1 MQSLGSRM
9 SRPVAVLMAIVP
21 ILCGVAESSLAAS
34 VVLNGLKI
42 EIDDDTGTLLRLSHP
57 STGVVLDASTE
68 RSSILTV
75 SAPAPGFTA
84 LQLEPRLSRATISQA
99 KDAVTLTWD
108 ALQPNRSPK
117 RGTSGGAVRAEVTF
131 RAAPDGKSVI
141 LRAQIRNQSQLEVSQ
156 ILFPDLQGLRPFDE
170 PERMEL
176 RMALGAVNPFAGG
189 VRPEGRATFYPHGMW
204 REYPSDAQ
212 YQRNALRWMDYGSL
226 KGGIALFEKQWLTDP
241 RPSILTNR
249 NEADPN
255 DLRIAWQHRVAVQP
269 GGNWQSAEYWLTPH
283 RGGWAKGIEPFREY
297 AATQITRKFPVPD
310 RIRDGVGFQTIWMMQ
325 GSEPDSSRA
334 VYRAADLLRVARDAK
349 EHGIYEIVLW
359 GWCIYGQL
367 PVRIHPAVGT
377 FEELAQAIRE
387 AKQIGVNITP
397 FVNLKNLNNRN
408 GNVDVAARY
417 GLTPGSGSAWIYHPE
432 AIPAM
437 LPFTAASGQV
447 DVPTS
452 NPVWGTDAAMA
463 LSELIRQGI
472 TSFAFDVYD
481 DAGSMALIEWTNGVR
496 AQARKVDPDATF
508 AAEPVNGSFER
519 STRTLDYTW
528 NWMDY
533 VEAGPLQN
541 VLRYPRININ
551 VERSARVV
559 KMAFADGLYI
569 NALPKAPNL
578 ANGTRLIGE
587 EPELAAALKEVV
599 PLRRQFLEFFRDGNF
614 LGESV
619 LSEPVTQFT
628 RRNHGS
634 WIGGAT
640 VEVGPFEYPDIFVR
654 GHQLHDRLLVV
665 VLNNDATA
673 RSFDVNSDLTL
684 WLPKSKAYRVVQY
697 DGAGK
702 VSGGARRISGSSWR
716 ASVSELPPLGLT
728 FFEISPDR

>member
-1 MQSLGSRM
+1 MESIGSRM
-9 SRPVAVLMAIVP
+9 SRSVALLMATVP
-21 ILCGVAESSLAAS
+21 MLCTVAESSLAAS

-57 STGVVLDASTE
+57 DTGVVLEASKE

-84 LQLEPRLSRATISQA
+84 LQLEPRLSKATISPA

-108 ALQPNRSPK
+108 ALQANRSSK
-117 RGTSGGAVRAEVTF
+117 LGASDGNIRAEVTF

-141 LRAQIRNQSQLEVSQ
+141 LRAQVRNLSQLGVSQ
-156 ILFPDLQGLRPFDE
+156 ILFPDLQGLRPFDK

-176 RMALGAVNPFAGG
+176 RMALGAVNPFADG

-226 KGGIALFEKQWLTDP
+226 KGGISLFEKQWLTDP

-255 DLRIAWQHRVAVQP
+255 ELRIAWQHRVAVPP

-297 AATQITRKFPVPD
+297 AVAQNIRKFPVPD
-310 RIRDGVGFQTIWMMQ
+310 RIRDGIGFQTIWMMQ
-325 GSEPDSSRA
+325 GAETDASRV
-334 VYRAADLLRVARDAK
+334 VYRATDLLRVARDAK
-349 EHGIYEIVLW
+349 EHGIDEIVLW
-359 GWCIYGQL
+359 GWCRYGQL

-397 FVNLKNLNNRN
+397 FVNLKNLDNSN
-408 GNVDVAARY
+408 GDVDVAARY

-432 AIPAM
+432 AIPTM

-447 DVPTS
+447 DVPT
-452 NPVWGTDAAMA
+452 NNKVWGMDAAKA
-463 LSELIRQGI
+463 LSELIRHGI

-481 DAGSMALIEWTNGVR
+481 DAGSLALIEWTNGVR
-496 AQARKVDPDATF
+496 AEARKVDPDATF

-519 STRTLDYTW
+519 SSRTLDYTW

-551 VERSARVV
+551 AERSSRVV

-569 NALPKAPNL
+569 NAMPKAPNQP
-578 ANGTRLIGE
+578 NGTRLIGE
-587 EPELAAALKEVV
+587 EPELAAALKEVA
-599 PLRRQFLEFFRDGNF
+599 PLRRQFLEFFRDGHF

-619 LSEPVTQFT
+619 LAEPVSQFT

-640 VEVGPFEYPDIFVR
+640 IEVGPFEYPDIFVR
-654 GHQLHDRLLVV
+654 GHQLQDRLLIV
-665 VLNNDATA
+665 VLNNDATP
-673 RSFDVNSDLTL
+673 RSFDVNSDLSL

-697 DGAGK
+697 DGTGKASAGAHR
-702 VSGGARRISGSSWR
+702 VWGASWR
-716 ASVSELPPLGLT
+716 STVAGLPPLGLT